1 MRNKVIDAQ
10 GAAALVPD
18 GATLGTVGGG
28 GGLVE
33 ADTLLAAVEERFLST
48 GAPRGLRVIHS
59 LGIGDRDRRGLNR
72 LAYEGLVR
80 KVIGGHW
87 IWSPRMQAL
96 AREEKIEAYILPAG
110 VTAQLMREIGA
121 GRPGLI
127 THVGLGT
134 FVDPRQDGGRMNG
147 AARDELVELIEIDGR
162 TLLRYKP
169 FPVDAALLRGSYA
182 DADGNISMEEEPAN
196 LEAFAM
202 ALAAHNSGGT
212 VVFQVRGLVEA
223 GGIPARQV
231 RIPGALVD
239 AVVVEPEQPQCHAF
253 FYDPSISG
261 QQKSRGHTDA
271 ADGKSTDGAE
281 LSGPR
286 AVIAQRAA
294 QELFDNAVIN
304 FGFGIP
310 DGVAKLVA
318 ARGETE
324 RYYQT
329 IEHGTYGGELLDGVL
344 FGFARNASCM
354 IDSPSQFDL
363 YGGGGLDIAFLG
375 FGEMDGRG
383 NVNVSRLGG
392 TTVGPGG
399 FIDIAQNARTV
410 VFCGAF
416 EAKGVEYEVGEQS
429 IAIRRYGRIRKL
441 VDEVDQI
448 TFGGQHALESG
459 QKVLYITERAV
470 FELTAEGMC
479 LREVAPGIDLEA
491 DVLERMGFAP
501 IVPADVPLM
510 PFPPGVRA
518 LD

>member
-1 MRNKVIDAQ
+1 MRNKVIDAHE
-10 GAAALVPD
+10 AAALVPD

-33 ADTLLAAVEERFLST
+33 ADRLLAAVEERFLAT
-48 GAPRGLRVIHS
+48 GAPKGLRVIHS

-80 KVIGGHW
+80 KVVGGHW

-134 FVDPRQDGGRMNG
+134 FVDPRQDGGRMNRS
-147 AARDELVELIEIDGR
+147 AKDELVELIDIDGR

-169 FPVDAALLRGSYA
+169 FPVDVALLRGSYA

-196 LEAFAM
+196 LESFAM
-202 ALAAHNSGGT
+202 ALAAHNSGGA
-212 VVFQVRGLVEA
+212 VVFQVRGLVES

-239 AVVVEPEQPQCHAF
+239 AVVVEPDQPQCHAF

-261 QQKSRGHTDA
+261 QLKAKGRPDA
-271 ADGKSTDGAE
+271 GLGKPAKEDE
-281 LSGPR
+281 RPGPR
-286 AVIAQRAA
+286 AVVAHRAA
-294 QELFDNAVIN
+294 KELFDNAVVN

-375 FGEMDGRG
+375 FGEMDRKG

-410 VFCGAF
+410 VFCGTF
-416 EAKGVEYEVGEQS
+416 EAKGVDYEIGDRS
-429 IAIRRYGRIRKL
+429 ISIRRHGHIRKL
-441 VDEVDQI
+441 VHEVDQI
-448 TFGGQHALESG
+448 TFSGRQAMESG
-459 QKVLYITERAV
+459 QQVLCITERAV
-470 FELTAEGMC
+470 FELTSAGMS
-479 LREVAPGIDLEA
+479 LLEVAPGIDIRK
-491 DVLERMGFAP
+491 DVLERMGFTP
-501 IVPADVPLM
+501 IVPEKVASM
-510 PFPPGVRA
+510 PFLESG
-518 LD
+518 

>member
-1 MRNKVIDAQ
+1 M
-10 GAAALVPD
+10 VPD
-18 GATLGTVGGG
+18 GATLGTIGGG

-33 ADTLLAAVEERFLST
+33 ADALLAAIEERFLST
-48 GAPRGLRVIHS
+48 GAPNGLRVVHS

-96 AREEKIEAYILPAG
+96 AREEKIEAYVLPAG

-134 FVDPRQDGGRMNG
+134 FVDPRQDGGRMNRS
-147 AARDELVELIEIDGR
+147 AQDSLVELIEIDGR

-169 FPVDAALLRGSYA
+169 FPVHVAVLRGSYA
-182 DADGNISMEEEPAN
+182 DPDGNISLEEEPAN

-202 ALAAHNSGGT
+202 ALAAHNSGG
-212 VVFQVRGLVEA
+212 VVMAQVRGLLEH
-223 GGIPARQV
+223 GQLPARSV

-239 AVVVEPEQPQCHAF
+239 AVVVVPDQPQCHAF
-253 FYDPSISG
+253 HYDPSISG
-261 QQKSRGHTDA
+261 QRRAFQPRSDSRRR
-271 ADGKSTDGAE
+271 
-281 LSGPR
+281 PR
-286 AVIAQRAA
+286 AAAEATDPRSLIAHRAA

-310 DGVAKLVA
+310 DGVARLVA
-318 ARGETE
+318 GRGETD

-329 IEHGTYGGELLDGVL
+329 IEHGTYGGALLEGVL

-354 IDSPSQFDL
+354 IDSPSQFDF

-375 FGEMDGRG
+375 FGEMDACG

-399 FIDIAQNARTV
+399 FIDIAQNARKV
-410 VFCGAF
+410 VFCGTF
-416 EAKGVEYEVGEQS
+416 EAKGAAYAINDKRIS
-429 IAIRRYGRIRKL
+429 IERYGQVRKL
-441 VDEVDQI
+441 VQAVDQI
-448 TFGGQHALESG
+448 TFSG
-459 QKVLYITERAV
+459 QQALASGQQVLCVTERAV
-470 FELTAEGMC
+470 FELTEVGML
-479 LREVAPGIDLEA
+479 LRELAPGIDLQA

-501 IVPADVPLM
+501 VVPTEMAKM
-510 PFPPGVRA
+510 PFFDSA
-518 LD
+518 

>member
-1 MRNKVIDAQ
+1 MRNKVISASE
-10 GAAALVPD
+10 AAALVPD
-18 GATLGTVGGG
+18 GATLGTIGGG

-33 ADTLLAAVEERFLST
+33 ADALLAAVEDRFLTT
-48 GAPRGLRVIHS
+48 GSPTGLRIIHS

-96 AREEKIEAYILPAG
+96 AKEEKIEAYVLPAG

-121 GRPGLI
+121 GRAGLI

-134 FVDPRQDGGRMNG
+134 FVDPRLDGGRMNRS
-147 AARDELVELIEIDGR
+147 AQDTLVELIEIDGR

-169 FPVDAALLRGSYA
+169 FPVHGALLRGSYA
-182 DADGNISMEEEPAN
+182 DPDGNVSQEEEPAN

-202 ALAAHNSGGT
+202 ALAAHNSGG
-212 VVFQVRGLVEA
+212 VVIVQVRGLVEH
-223 GGIPARQV
+223 GQLPARSV

-239 AVVVEPEQPQCHAF
+239 AVVVVPDQPQSHAF

-261 QQKSRGHTDA
+261 ERRAFTAQTDTSQPA
-271 ADGKSTDGAE
+271 PTGEGNPV
-281 LSGPR
+281 PR
-286 AVIAQRAA
+286 ALIAHRAA
-294 QELFDNAVIN
+294 QELFENAVIN

-310 DGVAKLVA
+310 DGVAKLVD
-318 ARGETE
+318 ARGETD

-329 IEHGTYGGELLDGVL
+329 IEHGTYGGALLDGVL

-354 IDSPSQFDL
+354 IDSPSQFDF

-375 FGEMDGRG
+375 FGEMDASG

-399 FIDIAQNARTV
+399 FIDIAQNARKV
-410 VFCGAF
+410 VFCGTF
-416 EAKGVEYEVGEQS
+416 EAKGVVY
-429 IAIRRYGRIRKL
+429 AIDDQNITIERYGQVRKL
-441 VDEVDQI
+441 VQAVDQI
-448 TFGGQHALESG
+448 TFSG
-459 QKVLYITERAV
+459 QQALASGQQVLCVTERAV
-470 FELTAEGMC
+470 FELTEAGMC
-479 LREVAPGIDLEA
+479 LRELAPGIDLRA
-491 DVLERMGFAP
+491 DVLERMDFAP
-501 IVPADVPLM
+501 IVPSEIPLM
-510 PFPPGVRA
+510 PLSTGV
-518 LD
+518 

>member
-1 MRNKVIDAQ
+1 MRNKVIEARE
-10 GAAALVPD
+10 AAVLVPD

-33 ADTLLAAVEERFLST
+33 ADSLLAAVEARFLST
-48 GAPRGLRVIHS
+48 GAPKGLRVIHS

-134 FVDPRQDGGRMNG
+134 FVDPRQDGGRMNRS
-147 AARDELVELIEIDGR
+147 ARDELVELMEIDGR

-169 FPVDAALLRGSYA
+169 FPVDVALLRGSYA
-182 DADGNISMEEEPAN
+182 DVDGNISMEEEPAN

-202 ALAAHNSGGT
+202 ALAAHNSGGV
-212 VVFQVRGLVEA
+212 VVFQVRGLVES
-223 GGIPARQV
+223 GSIPARQV

-261 QQKSRGHTDA
+261 QQKSEGNLDAGQGKGETADRG
-271 ADGKSTDGAE
+271 
-281 LSGPR
+281 SGPR
-286 AVIAQRAA
+286 AIIAHRAA
-294 QELFDNAVIN
+294 RELFENAVVN

-375 FGEMDGRG
+375 FGEMDRIG

-399 FIDIAQNARTV
+399 FIDIAQNARKV
-410 VFCGAF
+410 VFCGTF
-416 EAKGVEYEVGEQS
+416 EAKGVEYEVEGRS
-429 IAIRRYGRIRKL
+429 ITIRRHGQVRKM
-441 VDEVDQI
+441 VCEVDQV
-448 TFGGQHALESG
+448 TFSGIHAIENG
-459 QKVLYITERAV
+459 QKVLCITERAV
-470 FELTAEGMC
+470 FELTPQGMC
-479 LREVAPGIDLEA
+479 LREIAPGIDIRK
-491 DVLERMGFAP
+491 DVLDRMEFTP
-501 IVPADVPLM
+501 IVPEEVQSM
-510 PFPPGVRA
+510 PFLAEV
-518 LD
+518 

>member
-10 GAAALVPD
+10 EAAALVPD

-59 LGIGDRDRRGLNR
+59 LGIGDSDRRGLNR
-72 LAYEGLVR
+72 LAYEGLAR

-134 FVDPRQDGGRMNG
+134 FVDPRQDGGRMNRS
-147 AARDELVELIEIDGR
+147 AQDELVELIEIDGR

-169 FPVDAALLRGSYA
+169 FPVDVALLRGSYA
-182 DADGNISMEEEPAN
+182 DVDGNISMEEEPAN

-202 ALAAHNSGGT
+202 ALAAHNSGGA

-261 QQKSRGHTDA
+261 QHKRREYFEAGQGRPMEED
-271 ADGKSTDGAE
+271 E

-286 AVIAQRAA
+286 AIIAHRAA
-294 QELFDNAVIN
+294 RELFENAVIN

-410 VFCGAF
+410 VFCGTF
-416 EAKGVEYEVGEQS
+416 EAKGVDYEVGEHS
-429 IAIRRYGRIRKL
+429 VTIRRYGQIRKL

-448 TFGGQHALESG
+448 TFSGHHALEGG
-459 QKVLYITERAV
+459 QKVLCITERAV
-470 FELTAEGMC
+470 FALTPEGMC
-479 LREVAPGIDLEA
+479 LREVAPGIDLGA
-491 DVLERMGFAP
+491 DVLDRMEFAP
-501 IVPADVPLM
+501 IVPAEVPLM
-510 PFPPGVRA
+510 PFLAGGRA
-518 LD
+518 SD

>member
-1 MRNKVIDAQ
+1 MRNKVTSASE
-10 GAAALVPD
+10 AAALVPD
-18 GATLGTVGGG
+18 GATLGTIGGG

-33 ADTLLAAVEERFLST
+33 ADVLLAAVEARFLTT
-48 GAPRGLRVIHS
+48 GSPTGLRVIHS

-96 AREEKIEAYILPAG
+96 AKEEKIEAYVLPAG

-121 GRPGLI
+121 GRAGLI

-134 FVDPRQDGGRMNG
+134 FVDPRLDGGRMNRS
-147 AARDELVELIEIDGR
+147 AQDTLVELIEIDGR

-169 FPVDAALLRGSYA
+169 FPVHVALLRGSYA
-182 DADGNISMEEEPAN
+182 DPDGNVSQEEEPAN

-202 ALAAHNSGGT
+202 ALAAHNSGG
-212 VVFQVRGLVEA
+212 VVIVQVRGLVEH
-223 GGIPARQV
+223 GQLPARSV

-239 AVVVEPEQPQCHAF
+239 AVVVVPDQPQCHAF

-261 QQKSRGHTDA
+261 ERRAFTAQTDTSQPA
-271 ADGKSTDGAE
+271 PTGEGNPV
-281 LSGPR
+281 PR
-286 AVIAQRAA
+286 ALIAHRAA
-294 QELFDNAVIN
+294 QELFENAVIN

-310 DGVAKLVA
+310 DGVAKLVD
-318 ARGETE
+318 ARGETD

-329 IEHGTYGGELLDGVL
+329 IEHGTYGGALLDGVL

-354 IDSPSQFDL
+354 IDSPSQFDF

-375 FGEMDGRG
+375 FGEMDASG

-399 FIDIAQNARTV
+399 FIDIAQNARKV
-410 VFCGAF
+410 VFCGTF
-416 EAKGVEYEVGEQS
+416 EAKGVVY
-429 IAIRRYGRIRKL
+429 AIDDQNITIERYGQVRKL
-441 VDEVDQI
+441 VQAVDQI
-448 TFGGQHALESG
+448 TFSG
-459 QKVLYITERAV
+459 QQALASGQQVLCVTERAV
-470 FELTAEGMC
+470 FELTEAGMC
-479 LREVAPGIDLEA
+479 LRELAPGIDLRA
-491 DVLERMGFAP
+491 DVLERMDFAP
-501 IVPADVPLM
+501 IVPSEIPLM
-510 PFPPGVRA
+510 PLSTGV
-518 LD
+518 

>member
-1 MRNKVIDAQ
+1 M
-10 GAAALVPD
+10 PD

-33 ADTLLAAVEERFLST
+33 ADAVLAAIEERFLAT
-48 GAPRGLRVIHS
+48 GAPVDLRVIHS

-96 AREEKIEAYILPAG
+96 AREEKIEAYVLPAG

-134 FVDPRQDGGRMNG
+134 FVDPRQDGGRMNRS
-147 AARDELVELIEIDGR
+147 ARDNLVELIEIDGR

-169 FPVDAALLRGSYA
+169 FPVDVAVLRGSYA
-182 DADGNISMEEEPAN
+182 DPDGNISMEEEPAN

-202 ALAAHNSGGT
+202 ALAAHNSGG
-212 VVFQVRGLVEA
+212 VVIFQVRGLVEQ
-223 GGIPARQV
+223 GQIPARQV
-231 RIPGALVD
+231 RIPGAVVD
-239 AVVVEPEQPQCHAF
+239 AVVVVPDQPQCHAF
-253 FYDPSISG
+253 FYEPSISG
-261 QQKSRGHTDA
+261 QQQGDEFLGGGQRDHKTD
-271 ADGKSTDGAE
+271 SVV
-281 LSGPR
+281 SGPR
-286 AVIAQRAA
+286 SLIAHRAA
-294 QELFDNAVIN
+294 QELYDNAVVN

-310 DGVAKLVA
+310 DGIAKLVA
-318 ARGETE
+318 ARGETD

-375 FGEMDGRG
+375 FGEMDRSG

-399 FIDIAQNARTV
+399 FIDIAQNARKV
-410 VFCGAF
+410 VFCGTF
-416 EAKGVEYEVGEQS
+416 EAKGAAYEIDDKS
-429 IAIRRYGRIRKL
+429 ISIRSYGQLRKL
-441 VDEVDQI
+441 VEEVDQI
-448 TFGGQHALESG
+448 TFSGREAMASG
-459 QKVLYITERAV
+459 QEVICITERAV
-470 FELTAEGMC
+470 FELTPAGIC
-479 LREVAPGIDLEA
+479 LREVAPGIDLQA
-491 DVLERMGFAP
+491 DVLDRMGFSP
-501 IVPADVPLM
+501 IVPADVLTM
-510 PFPPGVRA
+510 PFMVGA
-518 LD
+518 

>member
-1 MRNKVIDAQ
+1 MRNKVIEAQ
-10 GAAALVPD
+10 EAAALVPD

-33 ADTLLAAVEERFLST
+33 ADALLAAIEERFLST
-48 GAPRGLRVIHS
+48 GAPTGLRVIHS

-72 LAYEGLVR
+72 LAYEGLVK

-96 AREEKIEAYILPAG
+96 AREEKIEAYVLPAG

-147 AARDELVELIEIDGR
+147 SAQDILVELIEIDGR

-169 FPVDAALLRGSYA
+169 FPVDVAVLRGSYA
-182 DADGNISMEEEPAN
+182 DPDGNISMEEEPAN

-202 ALAAHNSGGT
+202 ALAAHNSGGA
-212 VVFQVRGLVEA
+212 VIFQVRGLVEH

-239 AVVVEPEQPQCHAF
+239 AVVVVPEQPQCHAF

-261 QQKSRGHTDA
+261 QQQEKEFS
-271 ADGKSTDGAE
+271 DGGQRDRIPDSE
-281 LSGPR
+281 ISGPR
-286 AVIAQRAA
+286 ALIAHRAA
-294 QELFDNAVIN
+294 QELYENAVIN

-310 DGVAKLVA
+310 DGIAKLVA
-318 ARGETE
+318 ARRETD

-375 FGEMDGRG
+375 FGEMDRNG

-392 TTVGPGG
+392 VTVGPGG
-399 FIDIAQNARTV
+399 FIDIAQTARKV
-410 VFCGAF
+410 VFCGTF
-416 EAKGVEYEVGEQS
+416 EAKGTAFDIDDKS
-429 IAIRRYGRIRKL
+429 ISISRYGQVRKL
-441 VDEVDQI
+441 VEEVDQI
-448 TFGGQHALESG
+448 TFSGRQAMASG
-459 QKVLYITERAV
+459 QKVLCITERAV
-470 FELTAEGMC
+470 FELTPGGMC
-479 LREVAPGIDLEA
+479 LRELAPGMDLQA
-491 DVLERMGFAP
+491 DVLDRMGFAP
-501 IVPADVPLM
+501 IVPADILTM
-510 PFPPGVRA
+510 PFMAGA
-518 LD
+518 

>member
-1 MRNKVIDAQ
+1 MRNKVISASE
-10 GAAALVPD
+10 AAALVPD
-18 GATLGTVGGG
+18 GATLGTIGGG

-33 ADTLLAAVEERFLST
+33 ADALLAAIEDRFLTT
-48 GAPRGLRVIHS
+48 GSPTGLRIIHS

-96 AREEKIEAYILPAG
+96 AKEEKIEAYVLPAG

-121 GRPGLI
+121 GRAGLI

-134 FVDPRQDGGRMNG
+134 FVDPRLDGGRMNHS
-147 AARDELVELIEIDGR
+147 AQDTLVELIEIDGR

-169 FPVDAALLRGSYA
+169 FPVHVALLRGSYA
-182 DADGNISMEEEPAN
+182 DPDGNVSQEEEPAN

-202 ALAAHNSGGT
+202 ALAAHNSGG
-212 VVFQVRGLVEA
+212 VVIVQVRGLVEH
-223 GGIPARQV
+223 GQLPARSV

-239 AVVVEPEQPQCHAF
+239 AVVVVPDQPQCHAF

-261 QQKSRGHTDA
+261 ERRAFTAQTDTSQPA
-271 ADGKSTDGAE
+271 PTGEGNPV
-281 LSGPR
+281 PR
-286 AVIAQRAA
+286 ALIAHRAA
-294 QELFDNAVIN
+294 QELFENAVIN

-310 DGVAKLVA
+310 DGVAKLVD
-318 ARGETE
+318 ARGETD

-329 IEHGTYGGELLDGVL
+329 IEHGTYGGALLDGVL

-354 IDSPSQFDL
+354 IDSPSQFDF

-375 FGEMDGRG
+375 FGEMDASG

-399 FIDIAQNARTV
+399 FIDIAQNARKV
-410 VFCGAF
+410 VFCGTF
-416 EAKGVEYEVGEQS
+416 EAKGVVY
-429 IAIRRYGRIRKL
+429 AIDDQNITIERYGQVRKL
-441 VDEVDQI
+441 VQAVDQI
-448 TFGGQHALESG
+448 TFSG
-459 QKVLYITERAV
+459 QQALASGQQVLCVTERAV
-470 FELTAEGMC
+470 FELTEAGMC
-479 LREVAPGIDLEA
+479 LRELAPGIDLRA
-491 DVLERMGFAP
+491 DVLERMDFAP
-501 IVPADVPLM
+501 IVPSEIPLM
-510 PFPPGVRA
+510 PLSTGV
-518 LD
+518 

>member
-1 MRNKVIDAQ
+1 MRNKVTSASE
-10 GAAALVPD
+10 AAALVPD
-18 GATLGTVGGG
+18 GATLGTIGGG

-33 ADTLLAAVEERFLST
+33 ADALLAAIEDRFLTT
-48 GAPRGLRVIHS
+48 GSPTGLRIVHS

-96 AREEKIEAYILPAG
+96 AKEEKIEAYVLPAG

-121 GRPGLI
+121 GRAGLI

-134 FVDPRQDGGRMNG
+134 FVDPRLDGGRMNRS
-147 AARDELVELIEIDGR
+147 AQDTLVELIEIDGR

-169 FPVDAALLRGSYA
+169 FPVDVAVLRGSYA
-182 DADGNISMEEEPAN
+182 DPDGNVSQEEEPAN

-202 ALAAHNSGGT
+202 ALAAHNSGG
-212 VVFQVRGLVEA
+212 VVIVQVRGLVEH
-223 GGIPARQV
+223 GQLPARSV

-239 AVVVEPEQPQCHAF
+239 AVVVVPDQPQCHAF

-261 QQKSRGHTDA
+261 ERRAFTAQ
-271 ADGKSTDGAE
+271 ADTSQPAPTGEGNPV
-281 LSGPR
+281 PR
-286 AVIAQRAA
+286 ALIAHRAA
-294 QELFDNAVIN
+294 QELFENAVIN

-310 DGVAKLVA
+310 DGVAKLVD
-318 ARGETE
+318 ARGETD

-329 IEHGTYGGELLDGVL
+329 IEHGTYGGSLLDGVL

-354 IDSPSQFDL
+354 IDSPSQFDF

-375 FGEMDGRG
+375 FGEMDASG

-399 FIDIAQNARTV
+399 FIDIAQNARKV
-410 VFCGAF
+410 VFCGTF
-416 EAKGVEYEVGEQS
+416 EAKGVVYASDDQNITIE
-429 IAIRRYGRIRKL
+429 RYGQVRKL
-441 VDEVDQI
+441 VQAVDQI
-448 TFGGQHALESG
+448 TFSG
-459 QKVLYITERAV
+459 QQALASGQQVLCVTERAV
-470 FELTAEGMC
+470 FELTEAGMC
-479 LREVAPGIDLEA
+479 LRELAPGIDLRA
-491 DVLERMGFAP
+491 DVLERMDFAP
-501 IVPADVPLM
+501 IVPSEIPLM
-510 PFPPGVRA
+510 PLSTGV
-518 LD
+518 

>member
-1 MRNKVIDAQ
+1 MRNKVISASE
-10 GAAALVPD
+10 AAALVPD
-18 GATLGTVGGG
+18 GATLGTIGGG

-33 ADTLLAAVEERFLST
+33 ADALLAAIEDRFLTT
-48 GAPRGLRVIHS
+48 GSPTGLRIIHS

-96 AREEKIEAYILPAG
+96 AKEEKIEAYVLPAG

-121 GRPGLI
+121 GRAGLI

-134 FVDPRQDGGRMNG
+134 FVDPRLDGGRMNRS
-147 AARDELVELIEIDGR
+147 AQDTLVELIEIDGR

-169 FPVDAALLRGSYA
+169 FPVHGALLRGSYA
-182 DADGNISMEEEPAN
+182 DPDGNVSQEEEPAN

-202 ALAAHNSGGT
+202 ALAAHNSGG
-212 VVFQVRGLVEA
+212 VVIVQVRGLVEH
-223 GGIPARQV
+223 GQLPARSV

-239 AVVVEPEQPQCHAF
+239 AVVVVPDQPQCHAF

-261 QQKSRGHTDA
+261 ERRAFTEQTDTSQPA
-271 ADGKSTDGAE
+271 PTGEGNPV
-281 LSGPR
+281 PR
-286 AVIAQRAA
+286 ALIAHRAA
-294 QELFDNAVIN
+294 QELFENAVIN

-310 DGVAKLVA
+310 DGVAKLVD
-318 ARGETE
+318 ARGETD

-329 IEHGTYGGELLDGVL
+329 IEHGTYGGALLDGVL

-354 IDSPSQFDL
+354 IDSPSQFDF

-375 FGEMDGRG
+375 FGEMDATG

-399 FIDIAQNARTV
+399 FIDIAQNARKV
-410 VFCGAF
+410 VFCGTF
-416 EAKGVEYEVGEQS
+416 EAKGVIY
-429 IAIRRYGRIRKL
+429 AIDDQNITIERYGQVRKL
-441 VDEVDQI
+441 VQAVDQI
-448 TFGGQHALESG
+448 TFSG
-459 QKVLYITERAV
+459 QQALASGQQVLCVTERAV
-470 FELTAEGMC
+470 FELTEVGMC
-479 LREVAPGIDLEA
+479 LRELAPGIDLRA
-491 DVLERMGFAP
+491 DVLERMDFAP
-501 IVPADVPLM
+501 IVPSEIPLM
-510 PFPPGVRA
+510 PLSTGV
-518 LD
+518 